1 MQPQTHP
8 ITHLDI
14 EADRE
19 SLRLHAMQASGSRT
33 AIWVLFSLIMVAVYP
48 SLPAWRVLSWG
59 LPMLA
64 AGQFIHT
71 QCRHILSRIDGAD
84 AAAIRQL
91 HARMRWTTVVHQ
103 GLIGTTVWWFGW
115 PHNVELALVGTAL
128 QLIYAGAAMANGAV
142 NVKTFI
148 LGTWLN
154 LLSATAYWFW
164 LETHRWPVGLAL
176 LGAAFVMSRLSKTMA
191 SGFRESLRMRFENND
206 LLKRLAEEKR
216 VAEEATQFKSR
227 FLANVSHEIR
237 TPVGAILGMCYLTL
251 KTELSPKQRQYLQ
264 IVLQSSEHLSKLLN
278 QVLDFSK
285 VEARMLTLE
294 KDAFSLNAVL
304 EQVHSQHASQAQD
317 KQLSLTSTVDA
328 EVPQTLEGDAL
339 RLREILTNYVSNA
352 IKFTHHGG
360 VQVHVRLQERTL
372 TQAVLRFDVKD
383 SGIGLSVDQAGCI
396 FDSFRQADAS
406 ITRQYG
412 GTGLG
417 LAIAKNLAELMNGTV
432 GVASV
437 LGQGSTFWFTAQF
450 DLPPSAAP
458 PVADDVTILLMSTHP
473 PLNPAPVS
481 SMLSDADRQ
490 TAGQHICVLAQLV
503 AASNPHA
510 QTWVAQHAEQLEKGW
525 PHLRAGLVA
534 AIDQFDWARA
544 ETLLANFGC
553 TTDTVWPAT
562 PVPQRHTVLVV
573 DDNPVNLA
581 LMVDLLSPLYEVR
594 ATLSGARALHIARVQ
609 RVDLVLLDVMM
620 PIMDGHE
627 VCKRLQALPE
637 MAHCPILFLT
647 AQNQIKDTEYGLAL
661 GAQDY
666 IAKPISPP
674 LVLKRIETHLA
685 LQAFRRQAGQADP
698 AFLAGDPRAVPA
710 SAR

>member
-1 MQPQTHP
+1 
-8 ITHLDI
+8 
-14 EADRE
+14 
-19 SLRLHAMQASGSRT
+19 
-33 AIWVLFSLIMVAVYP
+33 
-48 SLPAWRVLSWG
+48 
-59 LPMLA
+59 
-64 AGQFIHT
+64 
-71 QCRHILSRIDGAD
+71 
-84 AAAIRQL
+84 
-91 HARMRWTTVVHQ
+91 
-103 GLIGTTVWWFGW
+103 
-115 PHNVELALVGTAL
+115 
-128 QLIYAGAAMANGAV
+128 
-142 NVKTFI
+142 
-148 LGTWLN
+148 
-154 LLSATAYWFW
+154 
-164 LETHRWPVGLAL
+164 
-176 LGAAFVMSRLSKTMA
+176 
-191 SGFRESLRMRFENND
+191 
-206 LLKRLAEEKR
+206 
-216 VAEEATQFKSR
+216 
-227 FLANVSHEIR
+227 
-237 TPVGAILGMCYLTL
+237 
-251 KTELSPKQRQYLQ
+251 
-264 IVLQSSEHLSKLLN
+264 
-278 QVLDFSK
+278 
-285 VEARMLTLE
+285 
-294 KDAFSLNAVL
+294 
-304 EQVHSQHASQAQD
+304 
-317 KQLSLTSTVDA
+317 
-328 EVPQTLEGDAL
+328 
-339 RLREILTNYVSNA
+339 
-352 IKFTHHGG
+352 
-360 VQVHVRLQERTL
+360 
-372 TQAVLRFDVKD
+372 
-383 SGIGLSVDQAGCI
+383 
-396 FDSFRQADAS
+396 
-406 ITRQYG
+406 
-412 GTGLG
+412 
-417 LAIAKNLAELMNGTV
+417 
-432 GVASV
+432 
-437 LGQGSTFWFTAQF
+437 
-450 DLPPSAAP
+450 
-458 PVADDVTILLMSTHP
+458 VADDVTILLMSTHP

-481 SMLSDADRQ
+481 SMLSDADRR
-490 TAGQHICVLAQLV
+490 TAGQHIRVLAQLV

-698 AFLAGDPRAVPA
+698 AFLAGDSRAVPA